1 MNMGS
6 QVTSMRVV
14 PVKLVHENSN
24 KVISTHVLLDNCS
37 QGTFVMKSIVDTKGI
52 DVTPTSTT
60 IKPLNG
66 DVANTSVPDEGLK
79 VSVAA
84 ASGKNRW
91 VKIPKAFSQN
101 ELQVDAEV
109 IATLETKAK
118 GEYLDEILYE
128 ISQSSDVEIGL
139 LIGANCS
146 KALEPNKII
155 PSRNGRL
162 YAFRSILGWC
172 VVGPVHKEVDL
183 EQNLSSHKVSVTEI
197 GSSKIANHL
206 FVIQKSVEDMGIKQT
221 LQKICLHEFTKPQL
235 KDDIS
240 LSGFKNDIS
249 IKIKSF

>member
-79 VSVAA
+79 VCVAA

-91 VKIPKAFSQN
+91 VKIPKAFSRT
-101 ELQVDAEV
+101 QVDAED
-109 IATLETKAK
+109 IATLEQITKS
-118 GEYLDEILYE
+118 EYLDKILHD
-128 ISQSSDVEIGL
+128 INQSFDVEIGL

-155 PSRNGRL
+155 PSRNGGS
-162 YAFRSILGWC
+162 YAFRTILGWC
-172 VVGPVHKEVDL
+172 VVGPV
-183 EQNLSSHKVSVTEI
+183 
-197 GSSKIANHL
+197 
-206 FVIQKSVEDMGIKQT
+206 
-221 LQKICLHEFTKPQL
+221 
-235 KDDIS
+235 
-240 LSGFKNDIS
+240 
-249 IKIKSF
+249 

>member
-1 MNMGS
+1 M
-6 QVTSMRVV
+6 
-14 PVKLVHENSN
+14 
-24 KVISTHVLLDNCS
+24 
-37 QGTFVMKSIVDTKGI
+37 
-52 DVTPTSTT
+52 
-60 IKPLNG
+60 
-66 DVANTSVPDEGLK
+66 
-79 VSVAA
+79 
-84 ASGKNRW
+84 
-91 VKIPKAFSQN
+91 
-101 ELQVDAEV
+101 
-109 IATLETKAK
+109 
-118 GEYLDEILYE
+118 
-128 ISQSSDVEIGL
+128 EIGL

-183 EQNLSSHKVSVTEI
+183 EQNLSSHKVSVTET